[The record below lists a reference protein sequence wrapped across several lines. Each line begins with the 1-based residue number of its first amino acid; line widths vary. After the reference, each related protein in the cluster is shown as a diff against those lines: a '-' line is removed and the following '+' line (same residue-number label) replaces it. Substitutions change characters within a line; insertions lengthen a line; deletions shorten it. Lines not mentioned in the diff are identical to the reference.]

1 MKILITGFDPFNK
14 ADINP
19 SYEAVRLLPD
29 AIDNKEI
36 TKLLIPTSFKRSFKV
51 LKENLD
57 KNKYDAIILVGQAG
71 GRVGISL
78 EKVAINYMD
87 ASIADNDGFIA
98 KDSIIYPNEREA
110 YFSTLPLIKMRDE
123 LINNKI
129 SAQIS
134 YSAGTFVC
142 NYLLYNTL
150 RYTSNT
156 DTLAC
161 FIHVPFLPS
170 QAKIGDKE
178 YPSMELNDI
187 SRALE
192 ILIKAI

>member
-36 TKLLIPTSFKRSFKV
+36 TKLLIPTSFKRSFEV
-51 LKENLD
+51 LKDNLD
-57 KNKYDAIILVGQAG
+57 ENKYDAIILVGQAG

-87 ASIADNDGFIA
+87 ATIADNDGFVA

-110 YFSTLPLIKMRDE
+110 YFSTLPLIEMRDE

-129 SAQIS
+129 SAHIS

-142 NYLLYNTL
+142 NYLMYNTL
-150 RYTSNT
+150 MYFKETSVM
-156 DTLAC
+156 AG
-161 FIHVPFLPS
+161 FIHVPFS
-170 QAKIGDKE
+170 DIQASKLDNK
-178 YPSMELNDI
+178 YYSMTI
-187 SRALE
+187 SEIARALE
-192 ILIKAI
+192 LAIKAI